1 MFELVACLAESL
13 SGDHALLKV
22 RAVEC
27 LKKRIQLSLQSR
39 AGLIEKKKNGV
50 FEGQMAA
57 TGKILGPAAV
67 SCDKIGTIK
76 QIG

>member
-1 MFELVACLAESL
+1 MFELVACLAEGL

-50 FEGQMAA
+50 FESQMAA

-67 SCDKIGTIK
+67 GCDKIGTIK